1 MQTPPGD
8 LESNEIQYRFAA
20 QRSPTAVEILDVL
33 PGSHDRLRLVIA
45 VEKTLCGLEQ
55 LILRRE
61 TYEPQVGW
69 FCQSQIAVEPDQ
81 LASLKLLL
89 STQRVQQAVKPKGS
103 AYSPLSGLSGSEEP
117 VIYRFPVAS

>member
-1 MQTPPGD
+1 M
-8 LESNEIQYRFAA
+8 
-20 QRSPTAVEILDVL
+20 EILDVL

-45 VEKTLCGLEQ
+45 VERTLCGLEQ

-89 STQRVQQAVKPKGS
+89 TSGRVQQAVKPKAAAMS
-103 AYSPLSGLSGSEEP
+103 KSLAPLESDEP
-117 VIYRFPVAS
+117 QIYRFPVAG